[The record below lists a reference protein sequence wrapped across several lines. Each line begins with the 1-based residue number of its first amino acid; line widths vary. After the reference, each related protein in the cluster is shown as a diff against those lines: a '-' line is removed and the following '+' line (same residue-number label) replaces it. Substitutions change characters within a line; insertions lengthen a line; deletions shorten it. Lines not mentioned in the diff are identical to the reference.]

1 MSVKKKYP
9 KAEPK
14 KHGSNNIYIDAALE
28 AMTQAREENEGLSYM
43 IVTYDSK
50 SKICGVQMNGDVCG
64 VAATLAH
71 FARKDKMLHELVTLL
86 RYGTKVV
93 EDKDKGTSV
102 IDNFFE
108 ALTKGEKVIDGY
120 RDELKKNR
128 PEDSK

>member
-28 AMTQAREENEGLSYM
+28 AMAQAREENEGLSYM
-43 IVTYDSK
+43 IVTYDND
-50 SKICGVQMNGDVCG
+50 ICGVEMNGDVCG

-71 FARKDKMLHELVTLL
+71 FAKKDKMLHELVTLL
-86 RYGTKVV
+86 KYGTK
-93 EDKDKGTSV
+93 EDKGTSSL
-102 IDNFFE
+102 DNFFE
-108 ALTKGEKVIDGY
+108 ALTKGEKLIDGY
-120 RDELKKNR
+120 LDELKKNR

>member
-28 AMTQAREENEGLSYM
+28 AMTQARKENEGLSYM
-43 IVTYDSK
+43 IVVHDAET
-50 SKICGVQMNGDVCG
+50 CGVEMQGDVCG

-71 FARKDKMLHELVTLL
+71 FANKEKMLHKLVTLVK
-86 RYGTKVV
+86 YGTK
-93 EDKDKGTSV
+93 EGKGKGTSAL
-102 IDNFFE
+102 DNFFE
-108 ALTKGEKVIDGY
+108 ALTKGEKLIDGY
-120 RDELKKNR
+120 LDELKKNR

>member
-28 AMTQAREENEGLSYM
+28 AMAQARKENEGLSYM

-50 SKICGVQMNGDVCG
+50 SKICGVEMNGDVCG

-71 FARKDKMLHELVTLL
+71 FAKKDKMLHELVTLL
-86 RYGTKVV
+86 TYGTK

-102 IDNFFE
+102 LDNFFE
-108 ALTKGEKVIDGY
+108 ALTKGEKLIDGY
-120 RDELKKNR
+120 LDELKKNR
-128 PEDSK
+128 PEEDSK

>member
-28 AMTQAREENEGLSYM
+28 AMTQARKENEGLSYM
-43 IVTYDSK
+43 IVVHDTET
-50 SKICGVQMNGDVCG
+50 CGMEMQGDVCG

-71 FARKDKMLHELVTLL
+71 FANKDKMLHKLVTLL
-86 RYGTKVV
+86 KYGTK
-93 EDKDKGTSV
+93 DDKGASAL
-102 IDNFFE
+102 DNFFE
-108 ALTKGEKVIDGY
+108 ALTKGGKLIEGY
-120 RDELKKNR
+120 LDELKKNR

>member
-28 AMTQAREENEGLSYM
+28 AMAQAREENEGLSYM
-43 IVTYDSK
+43 IVTYDNNN
-50 SKICGVQMNGDVCG
+50 CGVEMNGDVCG

-71 FARKDKMLHELVTLL
+71 FAKQDKGLHELVTLL
-86 RYGTKVV
+86 TYGTKVI
-93 EDKDKGTSV
+93 ENKGTSV

-108 ALTKGEKVIDGY
+108 ALTKGEKLIDGY
-120 RDELKKNR
+120 LDELKKNR